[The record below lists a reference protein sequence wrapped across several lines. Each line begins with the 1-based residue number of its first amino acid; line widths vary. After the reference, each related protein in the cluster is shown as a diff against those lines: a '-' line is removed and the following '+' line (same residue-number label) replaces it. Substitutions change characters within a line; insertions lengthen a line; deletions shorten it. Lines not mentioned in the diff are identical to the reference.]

1 MMSDMDKA
9 SKICY
14 GTLSLSPLQCSYTL
28 REKTSLLMYAF
39 QKGINFFDTAEL
51 YDNNDI
57 LRELIENINR
67 KDIYISTKSYAYSK
81 ETLDRSVDKALTE
94 LNTDYLDVFMIHEQ
108 ESIHTFMGHYAA
120 IERLQELKALGVVKN
135 IGIST
140 HFHEAVRDVGIQKEV
155 DIIHLIYNEKGIGI
169 VDGNI
174 GQMKDSL
181 KLVKSKGKKVLGMK
195 PLGGGHL
202 TDDPVRSLRFSF
214 ESPLIDWT
222 AVGMRYKEEIDFNLS
237 VLNNDAEHQLLLDSI
252 NRKPRRLNIAEWCT
266 GCGACLSKCQQGAL
280 QLIDGKSVVDP
291 DKCVLC
297 SYCATVCRDFC
308 IKII

>member
-1 MMSDMDKA
+1 MNKA

-14 GTLSLSPLQCSYTL
+14 GTLSLSPLQCSYSL
-28 REKTSLLMYAF
+28 QEKTSLLLYAF

-51 YDNNDI
+51 YGNYDI
-57 LRELIENINR
+57 LRELIKNINR
-67 KDIYISTKSYAYSK
+67 KDIYISTKSYAYSRD
-81 ETLDRSVDKALTE
+81 TLDESILKALTE
-94 LNTDYLDVFMIHEQ
+94 MGTDYLDVFMIHEQ
-108 ESIHTFMGHYAA
+108 ESIHTFRGHYTA

-140 HFHEAVRDVGIQKEV
+140 HFHEAVRDVGTQKEV
-155 DIIHLIYNEKGIGI
+155 DIIHPIFNEKGIGI

-174 GQMKDSL
+174 SQMKDSL
-181 KLVKSKGKKVLGMK
+181 KLVKSFGKKVLGMK

-202 TDDPVRSLRFSF
+202 TDDPIRSLRFSF

-222 AVGMRYKEEIDFNLS
+222 AVGMRYREEIDFNLS
-237 VLNNDAEHQLLLDSI
+237 VLNNDSGHELLLDSI
-252 NRKPRRLNIAEWCT
+252 NRKPRRLDIAEWCS
-266 GCGACLSKCQQGAL
+266 GCGACLSKCQHGAL
-280 QLIDGKSVVDP
+280 QLIDGKCLVDP

-297 SYCATVCRDFC
+297 SYCATACRDFC